1 MESINKTN
9 QVVGTDVLGI
19 QSRDKTDESIETDQT
34 YVPEFG
40 EEEQKEEEEQ
50 NLRRSKRGHIPS
62 WKYLARYEENE

>member
-50 NLRRSKRGHIPS
+50 NLR
-62 WKYLARYEENE
+62 